1 MVLSV
6 MEEDAQI
13 GRHAHEVR
21 LLVVSL
27 AVGREMLQ
35 VGCQTAVL
43 RVMDDD
49 LLAVEGA

>member
-1 MVLSV
+1 

-13 GRHAHEVR
+13 GRYAHEVR
-21 LLVVSL
+21 LLVVGL
-27 AVGREMLQ
+27 AVGRELLQ
-35 VGCQTAVL
+35 ARGQTAVL